1 MCPRIGQ
8 PSYIVIF
15 RTDCIDMLYI
25 AKSVGLDNR
34 GGSPVRP
41 STEQLQNPQQ
51 TTVVRSGLEASGQL
65 SLEPKMYNDQ
75 YWFHC

>member
-25 AKSVGLDNR
+25 ANSVGLDNR
-34 GGSPVRP
+34 AGSPVRP

-51 TTVVRSGLEASGQL
+51 TTVVRSGLEVSGQL
-65 SLEPKMYNDQ
+65 SSEPKIYNDQ

>member
-1 MCPRIGQ
+1 
-8 PSYIVIF
+8 
-15 RTDCIDMLYI
+15 MLYI

-34 GGSPVRP
+34 GGSPVGP

-65 SLEPKMYNDQ
+65 SSEPKIYNDQ
-75 YWFHC
+75 Y

>member
-8 PSYIVIF
+8 SSYIVIF

-25 AKSVGLDNR
+25 ANSVGLDNR

-65 SLEPKMYNDQ
+65 SSEPKIYNDQ